1 MNNAA
6 DNGGR
11 KNRDAVPVTEPG
23 GAMTLLIDT
32 NAVPAP
38 QRVEFWAKSS
48 CDAYHPLHIGTDASD
63 RFWARMWAERLGPL
77 GVYRIAAGANT
88 MRRTPRDI
96 AAGDPECLHVQIVL
110 RGRLHGAQQHR
121 ATLLHAGDITSY
133 DTSHPAIFRADAPFD
148 LLVMRLPKATLGK
161 HAGKVSR
168 LTAVRIP
175 GDAGLPRLAARFCC
189 EAATGLADGSIGR
202 EDTGLAEHVID
213 LVRRLYV
220 DLDAS
225 RPPRPRST
233 AELLIHAQAHIEARL
248 SDPGLC
254 PEDLARACFIST
266 RYLHRV
272 FETAGLSVCDYIRS
286 ARLER
291 CRRDLVDPA
300 FAEEPISAIAGRWGL
315 PSAPH
320 FSRLFRK
327 AYGCS
332 PREFR
337 HQAETAPVDGNGFAE
352 AAVVPPAS
360 WPLDHGEPWMPAG
373 WKPLVNG
380 SA

>member
-1 MNNAA
+1 
-6 DNGGR
+6 
-11 KNRDAVPVTEPG
+11 
-23 GAMTLLIDT
+23 
-32 NAVPAP
+32 
-38 QRVEFWAKSS
+38 
-48 CDAYHPLHIGTDASD
+48 
-63 RFWARMWAERLGPL
+63 MWADRLGLL
-77 GVYRIAAGANT
+77 GVYRIAAGPNT

-96 AAGDPECLHVQIVL
+96 ASGDPECLHVQIVL

-121 ATLLHAGDITSY
+121 ATALNPGDITSY
-133 DTSHPAIFRADAPFD
+133 DTSYPAIFRADAPFD
-148 LLVMRLPKATLGK
+148 LLVVRVPKAALGK

-175 GDAGLPRLAARFCC
+175 GDTGLPRLAARFCC
-189 EAATGLADGSIGR
+189 EAATGLADGSIAR
-202 EDTGLAEHVID
+202 DDTGLAEHVID

-233 AELLIHAQAHIEARL
+233 AELLIHAQSYIDARL
-248 SDPGLC
+248 GDPGLN
-254 PEDLARACFIST
+254 PDELARACFIST

-272 FETAGLSVCDYIRS
+272 FETAGLSVCDFIRS
-286 ARLER
+286 ARLDR

-300 FAEEPISAIAGRWGL
+300 FADQPISAIASRWGL

-337 HQAETAPVDGNGFAE
+337 RDGLVAGAGDSSGE
-352 AAVVPPAS
+352 PAGVAAS
-360 WPLDHGEPWMPAG
+360 WPLGYGYGESWAAAR
-373 WKPLVNG
+373 L
-380 SA
+380 

>member
-1 MNNAA
+1 
-6 DNGGR
+6 
-11 KNRDAVPVTEPG
+11 
-23 GAMTLLIDT
+23 MTLMIDT
-32 NAVPAP
+32 SAVPAP
-38 QRVEFWAKSS
+38 HRVEFWAKSS
-48 CDAYHPLHIGTDASD
+48 CDAYHPLHIGTDGTD
-63 RFWARMWAERLGPL
+63 RFWARMWADRLGQI
-77 GVYRIAAGANT
+77 GVYRIAAGPNT
-88 MRRTPRDI
+88 MRRTPKDI
-96 AAGDPECLHVQIVL
+96 ASGDPECLHVQIVL
-110 RGRLHGAQQHR
+110 RGRLAGAQQHR
-121 ATLLHAGDITSY
+121 ATALGAGDITSY
-133 DTSHPAIFRADAPFD
+133 DTSYPAIFRADGPFE
-148 LLVMRLPKATLGK
+148 LLVVRVPKAALGK

-175 GDAGLPRLAARFCC
+175 GDLGLPRLAARFCF
-189 EAATGLADGSIGR
+189 EAATGLADGSIAR

-233 AELLIHAQAHIEARL
+233 AELLIHAQAYIDARL
-248 SDPGLC
+248 GDPGLN
-254 PEDLARACFIST
+254 PDELARACFIST

-272 FETAGLSVCDYIRS
+272 FETSGLSVCDFIRS
-286 ARLER
+286 ARLNR

-300 FAEEPISAIAGRWGL
+300 FADQPISAIASRWGL

-337 HQAETAPVDGNGFAE
+337 RDGLVGGAGDSSGE
-352 AAVVPPAS
+352 PAGVAAS
-360 WPLDHGEPWMPAG
+360 WPLDYDHGESWAAAR
-373 WKPLVNG
+373 L
-380 SA
+380 